1 MGKQRILGAIVLLGT
16 LFSLLLAGCTIQP
29 VQPIAAT
36 AAQALQPGDKIGE
49 MVLTK
54 GPAPFDLSLPVYVH
68 FCNANPALDV
78 NATVAKPGVYTVEC
92 IAPLLPELHI
102 GRGWVAGDEKM
113 RDEDWSAI
121 QTELYVNGQLVD
133 QAAFGTLDADVP
145 VQAVPGEDASDV
157 INVKLRVWNVALE
170 HLTTGLLTLRYVW
183 HVDRDLM
190 YGQATLPA
198 GVYDF
203 TYKITVS
210 DSTTYDGTPGPVEL
224 VR

>member
-1 MGKQRILGAIVLLGT
+1 MWNQEILGRLALLGS
-16 LFSLLLAGCTIQP
+16 LFSLILAGCI
-29 VQPIAAT
+29 QPIAAT
-36 AAQALQPGDKIGE
+36 ATQPLKPGDKIGE
-49 MVLTK
+49 MVLSE
-54 GPAPFDLSLPVYVH
+54 GPVPFDLVNLPVYVH
-68 FCNANPALDV
+68 FCNANPALEV

-92 IAPLLPELHI
+92 IVPLLPKLHI
-102 GRGWVAGDEKM
+102 GRGWVAGDEKL

-121 QTELYVNGQLVD
+121 RTDLYVNGKLVD
-133 QAAFGTLDADVP
+133 QEAFGSLDADVP
-145 VQAVPGEDASDV
+145 VQAVPGEDASAV

-170 HLTTGLLTLRYVW
+170 HLATGLLTLRYVW

-198 GVYDF
+198 GIYDF

-210 DSTTYDGTPGPVEL
+210 DSTTYDGTPGPVQL